1 MDTAAH
7 IMLPLIILL
16 ALRVDTRKVL
26 LMLPFAVVMD
36 LDFFIPGAHRMVFHN
51 VWIAVIIPILVIL
64 YLDRFYPE
72 YRSYGLIAFFYL
84 LSHLV
89 LDLAEGIA
97 LLYPILTDFYYF
109 EAEMFFQFIGP
120 VPIPDF
126 SINYGVIL
134 AEETQIVGETMTA
147 GDTATQYASV
157 SEVSSGL
164 FLTLI
169 VAASMYYEKSFNF
182 LKEIWKL
189 LVDIISYLVE
199 RLKSLFER

>member
-7 IMLPLIILL
+7 IMIPLIILL

-26 LMLPFAVVMD
+26 LILPFSVVMD

-51 VWIAVIIPILVIL
+51 VWIAIVIPVLVIL
-64 YLDRFYPE
+64 YLDRFYPK
-72 YRSYGLIAFFYL
+72 YRSYGLIAFFFL

-89 LDLAEGIA
+89 LDLADGVA
-97 LLYPILTDFYYF
+97 LLYPIVTDFYYF

-126 SINYGVIL
+126 SINYGTIL

-169 VAASMYYEKSFNF
+169 VAASMYYEKSFKF
-182 LKEIWKL
+182 LKEVWDL
-189 LVDIISYLVE
+189 LVDIISYFVE
-199 RLKSLFER
+199 RLKTLFKQ

>member
-7 IMLPLIILL
+7 IMIPLIILL

-51 VWIAVIIPILVIL
+51 VWIVVIIPVLVIL
-64 YLDRFYPE
+64 YLDRFYPK

-89 LDLAEGIA
+89 LDLADGVA
-97 LLYPILTDFYYF
+97 LLYPFVTDFYYF

-126 SINYGVIL
+126 SINYGTIL
-134 AEETQIVGETMTA
+134 AEETQIVRETMTA

-169 VAASMYYEKSFNF
+169 VAAFMYYEKSFKF
-182 LKEIWKL
+182 LKEVWDL
-189 LVDIISYLVE
+189 FVDIISYFVE
-199 RLKSLFER
+199 RLKTLFKK

>member
-7 IMLPLIILL
+7 IMIPLIILL